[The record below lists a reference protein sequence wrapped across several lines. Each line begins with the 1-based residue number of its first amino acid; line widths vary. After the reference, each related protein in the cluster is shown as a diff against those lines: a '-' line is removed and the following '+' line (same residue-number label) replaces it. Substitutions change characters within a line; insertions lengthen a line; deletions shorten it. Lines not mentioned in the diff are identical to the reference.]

1 MWYVEYQIADG
12 SGETYRYE
20 GLTKE
25 QAQAIHKKMVWLGRN
40 LCSVWSDVINSP

>member
-25 QAQAIHKKMVWLGRN
+25 QAHAIHKK
-40 LCSVWSDVINSP
+40 WSGWATTYVQSGQM